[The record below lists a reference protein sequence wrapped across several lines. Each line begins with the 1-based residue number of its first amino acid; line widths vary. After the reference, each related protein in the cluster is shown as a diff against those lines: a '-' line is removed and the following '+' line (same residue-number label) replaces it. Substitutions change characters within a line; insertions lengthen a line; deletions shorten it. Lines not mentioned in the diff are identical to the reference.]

1 MQGNCV
7 YESPNLQEIQQFCKE
22 QIGTLWD
29 EVLRF
34 EHPHKYY
41 VDLSKKLWD
50 MKHALLEKY
59 SVTSG
64 KAGKKKQK

>member
-1 MQGNCV
+1 M

-41 VDLSKKLWD
+41 VDLSEKLWD

-59 SVTSG
+59 SVTSD
-64 KAGKKKQK
+64 KSGKKKQK